1 MISGMGKIRKK
12 DIAIIGFSFK
22 LPGGEDPDAFWSTL
36 LSEHACIR
44 SAPQDRWHRKDPSFP
59 ETDGLLAGF
68 LEDTD
73 RFDAA
78 YFNIPPQ
85 EAAAMDP
92 RQRLFLET
100 AVTAADIA
108 GYGGEKLWGSDTGVF
123 AGASAQPAPH
133 PPATQT
139 EFWEN
144 GTHHAEAMIANR
156 VSHYMNLQG
165 PSKTIDTL
173 CSSTLAAIDE
183 ACRSLRSGECRT
195 ALAGGI
201 HLISSAHH
209 IALLRKMN
217 LLSSSGRC
225 KTFDETAD
233 GFVLGEGVGVFL
245 LKPLGAALSDGDFI
259 WGVIKGTAVN
269 HTGRTDNIL
278 MPDAG
283 AVARVVEAACRD
295 AGIEPESVTFIETN
309 GTGTPLGDAV
319 EFQGLKQALQ
329 ISSRKK
335 HFCGLGAVK
344 TRIGNLEAASGVGAL
359 VKILLSMKYE
369 KIPKNLYFKKIN
381 PLIQITDSPF
391 YLVNEV
397 VDWKPTP
404 FPRRAGINACGIGG
418 TNCHL
423 IIETPP
429 TSRPIGKKQD
439 GTLPQLL
446 CLSAKTLEALKALCG
461 QYLVRIESQPDLNI
475 PDLCA
480 THNTGRIHFPFGLS
494 VVFQNRMELTTA
506 LRQISTRC
514 EDQWGGLKNV
524 FFNKENRED
533 ISRRPAEKSGILSN
547 LRKHYRA
554 ETVPRK
560 FWCRRSGRIVFLT
573 GDAQT
578 AQTLTTRYRGAAALK
593 SRGIV
598 PDRVLG
604 LKKGARVARALAAG
618 SIDNESVRDCLDLKN
633 PGVDESP
640 DAFFAALKT
649 VSSDGFCIFINLG
662 LSAKEVAWA
671 APDANDGHVIA
682 WPREEGDEAALV
694 RLVAALYALGGPVD
708 FATFYGETFFQKTFL
723 PPYPFE
729 RKFYPYR
736 PATDVAVSQPD
747 EFAFLD
753 AVFYE
758 LHPGLSGSEI
768 ENRMAEMLN
777 RALVRIAGYHPS
789 DIDPDRAFS
798 DYGINSII
806 TTRLIGILESR
817 LGFQIGPSIFSRYAT
832 IRTLAAFLAD
842 GCAACRQSHRAD
854 PLPGDPVIL
863 KEAGQAHLGDVLR
876 WFSDPQTTQWL
887 DPFFQTDFDAKAF
900 GFFLSK
906 KDKKTYIIRFHSAP
920 VGICGLI
927 DVDPRNLSAETWLV
941 IGEPWARAA
950 GVAAVAGTALC
961 ERAFGELN
969 LKTLTGKVRIDNAPA
984 LSLMHY
990 TGWEKVGLLKD
1001 SLRLDGR
1008 FYDRFLFQITRS
1020 GFKRWRENRTVL

>member
-1 MISGMGKIRKK
+1 MGKIRKK
-12 DIAIIGFSFK
+12 DIAIIGFAFK
-22 LPGGEDPDAFWSTL
+22 LPGGEDPESFWSIL
-36 LSEHACIR
+36 LSERACIR
-44 SAPQDRWHRKDPSFP
+44 SAPQGRRHRNDPSFAQ
-59 ETDGLLAGF
+59 TDGLLAGF
-68 LEDTD
+68 LEDID

-78 YFNIPPQ
+78 YFNISPP
-85 EAAAMDP
+85 EAAVMDP

-123 AGASAQPAPH
+123 AGASAPIAPH
-133 PPATQT
+133 PSAAQT

-144 GTHHAEAMIANR
+144 GTHHADAMIANR

-183 ACRSLRSGECRT
+183 ACRSLRSAECRT
-195 ALAGGI
+195 ALAGGV
-201 HLISSAHH
+201 HLISSAYH
-209 IALLRKMN
+209 IAVLRKMN
-217 LLSSSGRC
+217 LLSPSGRC

-245 LKPLGAALSDGDFI
+245 LKPLGAALADGDFI

-269 HTGRTDNIL
+269 HSGRTDNIL

-295 AGIEPESVTFIETN
+295 AGIKPEAVTFMETN
-309 GTGTPLGDAV
+309 GTGAPLGDAI
-319 EFQGLKQALQ
+319 EFQGLKQAFQ
-329 ISSRKK
+329 ISSHKK

-359 VKILLSMKYE
+359 VKVLLSMKYE
-369 KIPKNLYFKKIN
+369 KIPNNLHFKKIN

-391 YLVNEV
+391 YLCNEV
-397 VDWKPTP
+397 VDWKPAS

-418 TNCHL
+418 ANCHL

-429 TSRPIGKKQD
+429 TNRPIRPKQD
-439 GTLPQLL
+439 GTLPRLL
-446 CLSAKTLEALKALCG
+446 CLSAQTPAALKALCG
-461 QYLVRIESQPDLNI
+461 QYLVRIESQTDLNI

-480 THNTGRIHFPFGLS
+480 TQNTGRTHFLFGLA
-494 VVFQNRMELTTA
+494 VVFRNRMELTAA
-506 LRQISTRC
+506 LRQISSSGK
-514 EDQWGGLKNV
+514 DQWGGLKNV
-524 FFNKENRED
+524 FFNKED
-533 ISRRPAEKSGILSN
+533 MAHIARRPAEKSGVLAK
-547 LRKHYRA
+547 LRQHYRA
-554 ETVPRK
+554 ETVSRK
-560 FWCRRSGRIVFLT
+560 FWSRRPGRTVFLT

-578 AQTLTTRYRGAAALK
+578 AQTLTTRYREAVVLK
-593 SRGIV
+593 NRGIV

-604 LKKGARVARALAAG
+604 LKKGARVAWALAAG
-618 SIDNESVRDCLDLKN
+618 STDSESVRDCLDLKK
-633 PGVDESP
+633 PGIDESP
-640 DAFFAALKT
+640 DAFFAALKA
-649 VSSDGFCIFINLG
+649 VSSDGSCIFINLG
-662 LSAKEVAWA
+662 LSAKDVACA
-671 APDANDGHVIA
+671 APYLNGGHVIP
-682 WPREEGDEAALV
+682 WPRAKGDEAALV
-694 RLVAALYALGGPVD
+694 RLVAELYALGGPVD
-708 FATFYGETFFQKTFL
+708 FAAFYGETFFQKTVL

-729 RKFYPYR
+729 RKFYPGR
-736 PATDVAVSQPD
+736 PAIDVAVSQPD

-753 AVFYE
+753 AVLHE
-758 LHPGLSGSEI
+758 LHSGLSEAEV
-768 ENRMAEMLN
+768 ENLMAEMLN
-777 RALVRIAGYHPS
+777 QVLVRIAGYHTS
-789 DIDPDRAFS
+789 DIDPDRTFS

-806 TTRLIGILESR
+806 TTQLIGILESR
-817 LGFQIGPSIFSRYAT
+817 FGFQIGPSVFSRYDT

-842 GCAACRQSHRAD
+842 GCTTFRQSQRAD
-854 PLPGDPVIL
+854 PWPGEPVVL
-863 KEAGQAHLGDVLR
+863 VEAGREHLADVLR
-876 WFSDPQTTQWL
+876 WFNDPRTTQWL

-906 KDKKTYIIRFHSAP
+906 RDKKTYIIRSHSAP

-950 GVAAVAGTALC
+950 GVAAAAGSALC
-961 ERAFGELN
+961 ERAFRELK
-969 LKTLTGKVRIDNAPA
+969 LKTLTGKVRIDNDPA

-1001 SLRLDGR
+1001 SLWLGGR
-1008 FYDRFLFQITRS
+1008 FYDRCLFQITR
-1020 GFKRWRENRTVL
+1020 GDFKRWRECRTVL